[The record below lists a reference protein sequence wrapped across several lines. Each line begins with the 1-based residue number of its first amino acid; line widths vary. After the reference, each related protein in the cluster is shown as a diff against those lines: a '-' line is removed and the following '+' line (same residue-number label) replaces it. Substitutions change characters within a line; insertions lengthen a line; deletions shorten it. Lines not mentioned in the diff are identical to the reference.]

1 MDNEAQTTQIQDD
14 NANIG
19 AAEAHPKPMLTVD
32 QQIAHMK
39 AKGITFDLVSEAEA
53 AAHLRTKC
61 QFFRVYAYR
70 RNFDRHVGGDRD
82 GQYVGLDFGHLRVLS
97 NLDRKLRDTLLPM
110 ALDLEHFAKVRLL
123 AAAEDAGE
131 DGYAVMR
138 GYMASVTDKQRS
150 HLERELDRRE
160 DDPYA
165 GDVVRKYRHDMP
177 LWAFCEVVSFGAFL
191 GILRFCADR
200 WGDRELSD
208 LHYHLKWVKSIRN
221 ASAHG
226 SCAVNDLSE
235 RPSRRWRAPDAVTR
249 ALASCGVPKR
259 LRAKRLRSPRM
270 AQMCTLLYLY
280 DRTVPEG
287 TVRTDRER
295 ALADL
300 FGYLHG
306 EGACLPSEN
315 PAVSSLTFAERLTRG
330 LGLID

>member
-19 AAEAHPKPMLTVD
+19 AAEAHPKPMLNVD

-138 GYMASVTDKQRS
+138 GYMASITDGRGHIWRGS
-150 HLERELDRRE
+150 
-160 DDPYA
+160 
-165 GDVVRKYRHDMP
+165 
-177 LWAFCEVVSFGAFL
+177 STGART
-191 GILRFCADR
+191 I
-200 WGDRELSD
+200 
-208 LHYHLKWVKSIRN
+208 
-221 ASAHG
+221 
-226 SCAVNDLSE
+226 
-235 RPSRRWRAPDAVTR
+235 PTR
-249 ALASCGVPKR
+249 ATSCTSTGTTCRSGPSARSSRSAPSSAS
-259 LRAKRLRSPRM
+259 
-270 AQMCTLLYLY
+270 
-280 DRTVPEG
+280 
-287 TVRTDRER
+287 
-295 ALADL
+295 
-300 FGYLHG
+300 
-306 EGACLPSEN
+306 
-315 PAVSSLTFAERLTRG
+315 
-330 LGLID
+330 

>member
-19 AAEAHPKPMLTVD
+19 AAEAHPKPMLSVD

-53 AAHLRTKC
+53 AAHLRAKC

-70 RNFDRHVGGDRD
+70 RNFDRRVGGDRD

-138 GYMASVTDKQRS
+138 GYMASVTDRQRS

-191 GILRFCADR
+191 GVLRFCPD
-200 WGDRELSD
+200 
-208 LHYHLKWVKSIRN
+208 VKKN
-221 ASAHG
+221 
-226 SCAVNDLSE
+226 E
-235 RPSRRWRAPDAVTR
+235 
-249 ALASCGVPKR
+249 
-259 LRAKRLRSPRM
+259 
-270 AQMCTLLYLY
+270 
-280 DRTVPEG
+280 
-287 TVRTDRER
+287 
-295 ALADL
+295 
-300 FGYLHG
+300 
-306 EGACLPSEN
+306 
-315 PAVSSLTFAERLTRG
+315 
-330 LGLID
+330 